1 MTENP
6 FKSGHTMCTFGV
18 KSNDR
23 RGVGLPLMKGQSVK
37 SQARFVESKGSIPRA
52 CSPTSMS
59 RQSTPAPRDSE
70 SPAPDGQ
77 SLEQP
82 AETLQAGPQLTEPDY
97 DSKCRDLKRKVEDIE
112 AVRPLYLV
120 ENIV

>member
-59 RQSTPAPRDSE
+59 RQSTP
-70 SPAPDGQ
+70 DG
-77 SLEQP
+77 
-82 AETLQAGPQLTEPDY
+82 
-97 DSKCRDLKRKVEDIE
+97 DSKNAKGF
-112 AVRPLYLV
+112 RPGVTKSLGEERV
-120 ENIV
+120 GCMSE